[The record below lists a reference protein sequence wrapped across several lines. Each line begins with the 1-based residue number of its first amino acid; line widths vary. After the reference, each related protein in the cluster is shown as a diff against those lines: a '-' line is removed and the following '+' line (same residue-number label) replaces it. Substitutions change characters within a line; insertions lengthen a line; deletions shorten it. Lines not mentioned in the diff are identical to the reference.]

1 MHWGLYYTRK
11 LFFFSPQIVLG
22 LNTLEINFL
31 LLDSLKSDS
40 GRESQCALGFYS
52 HLFASPNDTFNDPLG
67 ICSILFFS
75 L

>member
-1 MHWGLYYTRK
+1 
-11 LFFFSPQIVLG
+11 
-22 LNTLEINFL
+22 

-52 HLFASPNDTFNDPLG
+52 HLFASPNDTFKDPLG